1 MRPLLL
7 SNAITLTLHKKCR
20 VCLYSLYGLNVGSDV
35 ALPGLPPGG
44 DGSDVAICERR
55 FDLPSVFSEEIGK
68 ELDVTQDSAYLRC
81 DFGSFHLHAG
91 REISMMPAP
100 AADASFLA
108 QFVAGIVFGILLRQ
122 RGDLVLHA
130 SAIAVHEK
138 VVAFVGNT
146 VSGKSTLVAALLG
159 RGHAFVADDVLP
171 VRFADGVPLAY
182 PGVPTLKLWPEI
194 VRSMGDD
201 PAGLPLAWPA
211 EEKRLWRVE
220 RGFVRDPLPLSRV
233 YVLAL
238 GDAHTVTAVS
248 PTEAVYELAR
258 CGYCAEFLQGIDA
271 EWQFHQTS
279 ALAQSVPIYRL
290 RRVMSLDRLPELV
303 DLIEADLSGPATQAD
318 AGSGG

>member
-1 MRPLLL
+1 
-7 SNAITLTLHKKCR
+7 
-20 VCLYSLYGLNVGSDV
+20 
-35 ALPGLPPGG
+35 
-44 DGSDVAICERR
+44 
-55 FDLPSVFSEEIGK
+55 
-68 ELDVTQDSAYLRC
+68 
-81 DFGSFHLHAG
+81 
-91 REISMMPAP
+91 
-100 AADASFLA
+100 
-108 QFVAGIVFGILLRQ
+108 
-122 RGDLVLHA
+122 
-130 SAIAVHEK
+130 
-138 VVAFVGNT
+138 
-146 VSGKSTLVAALLG
+146 
-159 RGHAFVADDVLP
+159 
-171 VRFADGVPLAY
+171 
-182 PGVPTLKLWPEI
+182 
-194 VRSMGDD
+194 MGDD